1 MKVIPCMFYG
11 VLRALLRLNSTRVY
25 NLTYP
30 NFLVIRTQ
38 IKSCRYRVSSSKPC
52 YVIERA
58 KIEKGQLK
66 QKYTYR

>member
-30 NFLVIRTQ
+30 YFLVIRTQ
-38 IKSCRYRVSSSKPC
+38 ITSCRYRVSSSMSC

-58 KIEKGQLK
+58 KIEKGVTV
-66 QKYTYR
+66 QKNN